1 MKRKMI
7 GIKVFCLYLYILALT
22 GYAEIVYPQRIISL
36 VPSIT
41 EEIYLLN
48 AEDSLIGNTVY
59 CIRPEGAKKKEKV
72 GTIIDINLE
81 KIVQLEPD
89 LVLASSLT
97 APGAKKKLKGLG
109 IKVVTFRQPKN
120 FSELSR
126 QFLALARLTGRQKEA
141 EEIIGM
147 VRRKAN
153 LLKEKVSGLRKP
165 KVFIQIGANPLF
177 TANKDFFLN
186 DLIELAGGINV
197 ARDVVIGFY
206 SREEVLKR
214 NPDVIIITAMGIG
227 EREKKN
233 WQKYNTLNAV
243 RNNRIYLVDSC
254 KFCSPTPVSFV
265 EMLEK
270 VVEILHPEI

>member
-1 MKRKMI
+1 MI
-7 GIKVFCLYLYILALT
+7 GIKVFCLYLCILALT
-22 GYAEIVYPQRIISL
+22 GYAGTVYPQRIISL

-48 AEDSLIGNTVY
+48 AEDKLIGNTVY

-72 GTIIDINLE
+72 GTIININLE

-97 APGAKKKLKGLG
+97 APGAKEKLKGLG

-126 QFLALARLTGRQKEA
+126 QFLELARLTGRQKEA
-141 EEIIGM
+141 GKIVGM

-153 LLKEKVSGLRKP
+153 LLKEKAGGLRKP

-177 TANKDFFLN
+177 TANKDSFLN
-186 DLIELAGGINV
+186 DLIELAGGINI
-197 ARDVVIGFY
+197 ARDVEIGFY

-227 EREKKN
+227 EREKEN

-265 EMLEK
+265 EMLED